1 MPTDNEIKAAFEK
14 GESAIVKLFET
25 VGKQVEGLA
34 NQLEKQNEII
44 KELQA
49 RLSKDS
55 HNSSKP
61 PSSDGLGKKP
71 PQKRTESLR
80 EKGQKP
86 NGGQPGHK
94 GHTLIASDTPDKTT
108 IHEVEQCEHC
118 HIPLKEVEAVASEER
133 QVFDIPAI
141 RIEITAH
148 HAEIKICPKCGHEN
162 KGEFPNGVNNSVQY
176 GNGIKTWASYFSN
189 QHFIPVE
196 RTTQIFED
204 LVNHRVSEAT
214 ILKASEE
221 LSECVSPA
229 TEVIKEKLKASDT
242 LNLDESGLRVKG
254 KLHWLHVTSTSQL
267 THYEVHEKRGQ
278 EAMDDIG
285 ILDDFKGTAMHDHW
299 KPYFKYDHFNH
310 ALCNAHHLR
319 ELKFIEKQFGQSW
332 APKMADL
339 LVEIKK
345 EVDKTKANA
354 AHLLPEKLENF
365 EGRYDEIVKEGFDDN
380 PRSPPEK
387 EPKVKK
393 RGRQKQTPP
402 INFLQRLRDY
412 KSNVLAFMYD
422 FQVQFDNN
430 QAERDIRM
438 VKVKQKVSGCF
449 RTLDGAQR
457 FSDVRGYISTARKNA
472 KNVFDAIK
480 DAFKGIPFL
489 P

>member
-1 MPTDNEIKAAFEK
+1 MPPHNEIKAAFEK
-14 GESAIVKLFET
+14 GESAIVKLFDA

-34 NQLEKQNEII
+34 NQLEKQNDII

-71 PQKRTESLR
+71 LRTESLR
-80 EKGQKP
+80 KKGQKP

-94 GHTLIASDTPDKTT
+94 GHTLIATETPDKTT

-118 HIPLKEVEAVASEER
+118 RVPLKNVEVSGFEKR

-141 RIEITAH
+141 RIEVTAH

-162 KGEFPNGVNNSVQY
+162 QAQFPNGVNKSVQY

-196 RTTQIFED
+196 RTAQIFED

-242 LNLDESGLRVKG
+242 LHLDESGLRVKG
-254 KLHWLHVTSTSQL
+254 KLHWLHVTSTPQL
-267 THYEVHEKRGQ
+267 THYKIHAKRGK
-278 EAMDDIG
+278 EAMDEMG
-285 ILDDFKGTAMHDHW
+285 ILEDFKGTAVHDHW

-319 ELKFIEKQFGQSW
+319 ELKFIEKQFSQSW
-332 APKMADL
+332 APKMANL
-339 LVEIKK
+339 LREIKK
-345 EVDKTKANA
+345 DVDKAKEANA
-354 AHLLPEKLENF
+354 ASLLLEKQNHF
-365 EGRYDEIVKEGFDDN
+365 EDKYDEIVKEGFKEN
-380 PRSPPEK
+380 PRPPPEK
-387 EPKVKK
+387 EPEVKK
-393 RGRQKQTPP
+393 RGRKKQTPP

-412 KSNVLAFMYD
+412 KTDVLAFMYN

-457 FSDVRGYISTARKNA
+457 FSEVRGYISTARKNA

-489 P
+489 PL